1 MPERAMPEANH
12 PPATPRI
19 HGERRR
25 KVVSTVKLE
34 FERLLVRILFLWI
47 MFGLFELYHTIIL
60 DKEHVDYSVHGFALV
75 NAIVM
80 SKVLL
85 IAEDLKFASR
95 LHDGRLIYFHP
106 LQIGALFAL
115 LFLGGPHGRGCDQGP
130 DRRSRPDGPACRTRA
145 VSMWCF
151 ARRRSFSPRS
161 VPYFAF
167 REIERVMGECRS
179 CMT

>member
-1 MPERAMPEANH
+1 
-12 PPATPRI
+12 
-19 HGERRR
+19 
-25 KVVSTVKLE
+25 
-34 FERLLVRILFLWI
+34 

-95 LHDGRLIYFHP
+95 LHDGRLIYSI
-106 LQIGALFAL
+106 LYKSALFAL
-115 LFLGGPHGRGCDQGP
+115 LFLVVHMAEDVIKGLIGGHDLMASLPHPGGVYVVLC
-130 DRRSRPDGPACRTRA
+130 AAAILFTA
-145 VSMWCF
+145 L
-151 ARRRSFSPRS
+151 

-167 REIERVMGECRS
+167 REIERVMGEQKLHDMIFKRRS
-179 CMT
+179 IG